1 MAIESMQHGSFGQMA
16 RGCDECYCFAVIG
29 SYVSWRPS
37 SPLVLFGNNVTE
49 VANTEIPPI
58 CSIVMQHGNFG

>member
-1 MAIESMQHGSFGQMA
+1 MA
-16 RGCDECYCFAVIG
+16 RGCDECYCFAIIG

-37 SPLVLFGNNVTE
+37 FPLVLFGNNVTE